1 VSALPSLAG
10 LALIAAL
17 VPLRSS
23 WAAALALVILC
34 LVVPGVIALRAVRVP
49 TDAIL
54 RFPVYIVAASLFVII
69 AGGLLADLVGPSVGV
84 ARPLHGLA
92 TAFTVLGVSTVLW
105 LIGLTSPDAARLPWS
120 SLLRRPSLL
129 LGLAVPA
136 LAAIGAL
143 LLTNGHGPVVA
154 RIGACVTVAT
164 LIGVVIFAHRLTRG
178 QVALLLFAASLAA
191 EWAFSIRSQEIVGFD
206 ISTEIHVAQHTQAV
220 GIWHQLNRN
229 NAYSAML
236 SLTVLPSTLAALTGL
251 SPLIAFKVLFPAIAA
266 LFPLTAYFLGDRI
279 VSPGFAAGAAAL
291 IIAQNYFF
299 QLMPQLARQEIGLLF
314 FAALLVAM
322 LDVRLRRGP
331 RLVLIVIFAAGLIV
345 SHYSSAYLAI
355 AAVVIAVVLHAVVG
369 RFRDGLAVISLPWA
383 TAAVVLIGGA
393 ALWYGALTHSASNLS
408 SFASSLNK
416 SGLDLLPARNG
427 NIVNSYLNGNLV
439 QGVSA
444 TTFEQL
450 AVEDYRSRSAYIQ
463 PLPQAGE
470 PQYAVRDASVPTPA
484 TRLAPLGLLIK
495 IVATA
500 VDELMLVAGVIGAVI
515 LGVRRRGDLRARMIG
530 LLSFATVA
538 VLGVIR
544 FSGTA
549 AAAYN
554 QQRALLQSLILLTV
568 TAAWLAEAA
577 VWRLKRAQLPVELGL
592 VAALGVLFAYQSGL
606 SALVVGGGTSLNLSQ
621 SGEDF
626 ERQYTTPAELAGAT
640 WATDA
645 SGRQLLYAD
654 RYGQLR
660 LFASS
665 GRLALTDVTP
675 ETIDRYAWI
684 YGTRTNVVLGRT
696 RGEIGNDSSL
706 YAWPNRF
713 LNDYFNVVYSNGDSK
728 VYHR

>member
-1 VSALPSLAG
+1 MPSLAG
-10 LALIAAL
+10 LALIGAL
-17 VPLRSS
+17 LPLRSN
-23 WAAALALVILC
+23 WAADLALVVLC
-34 LVVPGVIALRAVRVP
+34 LAVPGVIALRAARVP
-49 TDAIL
+49 PDAVL
-54 RFPVYIVAASLFVII
+54 RFPVYIVAASLFVIMG
-69 AGGLLADLVGPSVGV
+69 GGLLADLVGPSVGV

-92 TAFTVLGVSTVLW
+92 TAFTVLGVSVVLW
-105 LIGLTSPDAARLPWS
+105 LIGLTSPGAARLPWS
-120 SLLRRPSLL
+120 SLLRQPWLV
-129 LGLAVPA
+129 LGLVVPA

-164 LIGVVIFAHRLTRG
+164 LVGAVMFAHRLTRG
-178 QVALLLFAASLAA
+178 QVALLLFASSLAA

-206 ISTEIHVAQHTQAV
+206 ISTEIHVAQHVQAL
-220 GIWHQLNRN
+220 GIWHPLNRN

-236 SLTVLPSTLAALTGL
+236 SVTVLPSTLAALTGL
-251 SPLIAFKVLFPAIAA
+251 SPLIAFKVLFPAITA
-266 LFPLTAYFLGDRI
+266 LFPLTAYFLADRI

-314 FAALLVAM
+314 FAALVVAM
-322 LDVRLRRGP
+322 LDLRLWRGP
-331 RLVLIVIFAAGLIV
+331 RLLLIVAFAAGLIV

-393 ALWYGALTHSASNLS
+393 GLWYGAITHSDSNLT
-408 SFASSLNK
+408 SFASSLDK
-416 SGLDLLPARNG
+416 SGLDLLPASNG
-427 NIVNSYLNGNLV
+427 NVINSYLTGNLI
-439 QGVSA
+439 QGVNA
-444 TTFEQL
+444 TAFEQL
-450 AVEDYRSRSAYIQ
+450 AVKDYRSRSTYIN
-463 PLPQAGE
+463 PLPQASE
-470 PQYAVRDASVPTPA
+470 PQYALTNASVPTPRP
-484 TRLAPLGLLIK
+484 RLAPLGTLIK
-495 IVATA
+495 SVAT
-500 VDELMLVAGVIGAVI
+500 VLDELMLVLGVLGAVI
-515 LGVRRRGDLRARMIG
+515 LSVRRRGDPRARMIG

-538 VLGVIR
+538 VLAVIR

-554 QQRALLQSLILLTV
+554 QQRALLQSLILLSV

-592 VAALGVLFAYQSGL
+592 VATLGVLFAYQSGL

-640 WATDA
+640 WATDE

-660 LFASS
+660 LFAS
-665 GRLALTDVTP
+665 GDRLALTNLTP
-675 ETIDRYAWI
+675 ETIDRYAWV
-684 YGTRTNVVLGRT
+684 YGTRTNVVRGRA
-696 RGEIGNDSSL
+696 RGEIGNYSSL
-706 YAWPNRF
+706 YAWPTRF
-713 LNDYFNVVYSNGDSK
+713 LDNYFDVVYSNGDSK
-728 VYHR
+728 AYHR